1 MKSIKI
7 EILGKQYPI
16 KVEEGEEENK
26 QQIASFVDRRF
37 KQFSRRLTGQ
47 SDALV
52 RTMASLSI
60 AEELFE
66 EREKSSQLQTS
77 EGEIYSEINA
87 TLERLLTDLEE

>member
-16 KVEEGEEENK
+16 KVEEGEEDNMLR
-26 QQIASFVDRRF
+26 IASYVDRRF
-37 KQFSRRLTGQ
+37 KEFNRRLSGQ

-66 EREKSSQLQTS
+66 ERENSSQLQTS
-77 EGEIYSEINA
+77 EGEIYSEVNA
-87 TLERLLTDLEE
+87 TLEQLLTDLEE